1 MTRSTWLLVAITA
14 LALIGASWAASGWNA
29 RSNPTSAAP
38 ESRTA
43 VAVPGSRWPKP
54 VGDARSPSAPASG
67 SLLSAR
73 SAILASL
80 HLESVAHRL
89 RPAGPRIAEA
99 FGALRSRA
107 AALFAMPATLCGN
120 RPAALL
126 WIPPA
131 ALALVLVLR
140 RRTRRNR
147 WPQRQRSVLKL
158 ARSGRDVPW
167 IARELRVSQDLVR
180 AVLRPRFERR
190 PVPGKGLPDRKL
202 RPAGRS
208 R

>member
-107 AALFAMPATLCGN
+107 AALFAMPATL
-120 RPAALL
+120 
-126 WIPPA
+126 
-131 ALALVLVLR
+131 VLVLR